1 MIRRFVRQ
9 AGLFS
14 VLSFGWKHRGT
25 VMRGADMLRRVPN
38 MVQSGRTDDLATEA
52 RAILALDGPFGDETD
67 VRITGIDDG
76 SIMLRDTLAG
86 PSLEA
91 ARGALRS
98 VPKVL
103 DVRTE
108 GVAHP
113 TLDDALAN
121 TGG

>member
-9 AGLFS
+9 AGLLS

-25 VMRGADMLRRVPN
+25 LVRGADLARRAPQL
-38 MVQSGRTDDLATEA
+38 VQSGRTDDLTTEA
-52 RAILALDGPFGDETD
+52 RAILALDGDFGDETN
-67 VRITGIDDG
+67 VRITGLDDG
-76 SIMLRDTLAG
+76 AVMLRDNLAG

-91 ARGALRS
+91 ARDALRS

-108 GVAHP
+108 GTSHP
-113 TLDDALAN
+113 TLDDALA
-121 TGG
+121 TPGS